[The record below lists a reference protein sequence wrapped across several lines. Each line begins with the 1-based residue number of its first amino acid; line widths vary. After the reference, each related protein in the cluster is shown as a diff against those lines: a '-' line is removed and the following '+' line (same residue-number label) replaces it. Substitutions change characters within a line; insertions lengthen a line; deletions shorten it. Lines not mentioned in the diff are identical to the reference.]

1 MKFPYK
7 TYLLLGISFITLYF
21 IFYFTKAHQLPKQNI
36 YSKIDT
42 LQVPFVSNQG
52 QWHKE
57 ILFSAQTFAGNF
69 FIDSNHHLVY
79 NIVKSEKPNSTKKNL
94 ANIVIKE
101 ILLNT
106 NSLSI
111 KPQNPSTAKVN
122 YFKGNNPKQWI
133 SNIPTYHSIS
143 YGEIYPN
150 IELQLKAYSKN
161 IEKLFFIK
169 PHAQIEDIKIKVEGI
184 KDLKIN
190 EKGELVLSTSLGE
203 ILFTKP
209 KGYYQDQKEQEIE
222 VSYVVYSNDEYGFK
236 IKDYDQSK
244 TIVIDPLLASTYLG
258 GSGGDIGTS
267 IAMDYSGN
275 VFITGYTNCNPFPT
289 TAGAYD
295 TSYNGTGDYDV
306 FVAKFNSSL
315 STLLASTYLGGSNNE
330 KGTSIAMDS
339 SGNVFITGVTI
350 SSDFPTT
357 LGAYD
362 TDYNSDL
369 DIFIAKFNN
378 DLSSLLASTYLG
390 GSGYEEVYSLAM
402 DSSGNVFITG
412 YTNSN
417 PFPTTAGA
425 YDTIY
430 NNNWD
435 VFVAKFNNDLSTLLA
450 STYFGGNSN
459 DYGRSLAMD
468 SSGNVFIT
476 GFTNSNPFPT
486 TSGAYDTSYNNNWD
500 VFVAK
505 FNSSLSTLLASTYL
519 GGSGYEEVYSLAID
533 SSGNVFITGFT
544 DSNNFPTPGGYDT
557 TYNTGLDVFVA
568 KFNNDLSALL
578 ASTYLGGSG
587 YEEVYSLA
595 IDSSGNVFITGNTN
609 SNPFPTTS
617 GAYDTTYNNNYDA
630 FIAKFN
636 NDLSNLLA
644 STYLGG
650 SNGDFGRSLAM
661 DSSGNV
667 FITGYTNSNPFPT
680 TAGAYDTSF
689 NGGDD
694 VFVAKFDN
702 DLSSGT
708 GTLYNLTI
716 TISGNGSVT
725 SNPAGINCPNDCSE
739 TYTQNQIVNFTPTP
753 NAGYIFSGWS
763 GDSDCSDGQITMDSN
778 KTCNAT
784 FVSAPSSYTLT
795 ITISGNGSVTS
806 NPAGINCPSFCTAS
820 FTQNQVVNLNA
831 ITEVNYYLLEWS
843 GDCSDGQITMDSNKT
858 CIAKFVKDND
868 EEIALLLF
876 FANYRNLKLPC
887 FIATATYGTPMAEEV
902 QILRDFRDKYLITNL
917 PGQLF
922 VYLYYQISPPIA
934 KIIQNNETLKTIS
947 RIVLTPII
955 YSIKYPN
962 IALLLFSSSFL
973 GLFLSFLINKKFRKQ

>member
-21 IFYFTKAHQLPKQNI
+21 IFYFTKANQLPKQSI

-79 NIVKSEKPNSTKKNL
+79 NIVKYEKPNSSKKNL
-94 ANIVIKE
+94 AGIVIKE

-111 KPQNPSTAKVN
+111 KPQNPSTAKIN

-133 SNIPTYHSIS
+133 SNIPAFHSIS

-169 PHAQIEDIKIKVEGI
+169 PHAQIENIKIKVEGI
-184 KDLKIN
+184 KELKIN
-190 EKGELVLSTSLGE
+190 EKGQLVLSTSLGE
-203 ILFTKP
+203 VFFTKP
-209 KGYYQDQKEQEIE
+209 KGYYQDQIEQEIE
-222 VSYVVYSNDEYGFK
+222 VSYVVYNKDEYGFK
-236 IKDYDQSK
+236 IKDYDQ
-244 TIVIDPLLASTYLG
+244 TRPIVIDPLLASTYLG
-258 GSGGDIGTS
+258 GGQVDIGTS
-267 IAMDYSGN
+267 LAFDSSGN
-275 VFITGYTNCNPFPT
+275 VFITGATASNNFLTPGGYDTIHNGGYDVFVAKFNSSLSSLLASTYLGGSSYEEGKSLAIDSSGNVFITGFTQSNDFPTTTGAYDTSHNGSTDFDVFVAKFNSSLSSLLASTYLGGNNNDYGYSLAIDSSGNVFITGFTNSNPFPT
-289 TAGAYD
+289 TTGAYD
-295 TSYNGTGDYDV
+295 TDYNGTTDFDV

-315 STLLASTYLGGSNNE
+315 STLLASTYLGGS
-330 KGTSIAMDS
+330 S
-339 SGNVFITGVTI
+339 SEAV
-350 SSDFPTT
+350 S
-357 LGAYD
+357 
-362 TDYNSDL
+362 
-369 DIFIAKFNN
+369 
-378 DLSSLLASTYLG
+378 
-390 GSGYEEVYSLAM
+390 
-402 DSSGNVFITG
+402 
-412 YTNSN
+412 
-417 PFPTTAGA
+417 
-425 YDTIY
+425 
-430 NNNWD
+430 
-435 VFVAKFNNDLSTLLA
+435 
-450 STYFGGNSN
+450 
-459 DYGRSLAMD
+459 
-468 SSGNVFIT
+468 
-476 GFTNSNPFPT
+476 
-486 TSGAYDTSYNNNWD
+486 
-500 VFVAK
+500 
-505 FNSSLSTLLASTYL
+505 
-519 GGSGYEEVYSLAID
+519 SLAID

-544 DSNNFPTPGGYDT
+544 QSNNFPTTPGAYDT
-557 TYNTGLDVFVA
+557 SFNNGDVFVAKFNSSLSSLLASTYLGGSSGEAGSSIAIDSLGNVFITGNTGSPDFPTTAGAYDTSYNGTTDFDVFVA
-568 KFNNDLSALL
+568 KFNNSLSTLL

-587 YEEVYSLA
+587 
-595 IDSSGNVFITGNTN
+595 
-609 SNPFPTTS
+609 
-617 GAYDTTYNNNYDA
+617 
-630 FIAKFN
+630 
-636 NDLSNLLA
+636 ND
-644 STYLGG
+644 GG
-650 SNGDFGRSLAM
+650 ISLAM

-667 FITGYTNSNPFPT
+667 FITGGTSSNDFPPT
-680 TAGAYDTSF
+680 TGAYDTDYNGTTDFDVFVAKF
-689 NGGDD
+689 NSSLSSLLASTYLGGSSSEAGYSLAIDSSGNVFIMGGTSSNDFPTTSGAYDTTYNGSIDND
-694 VFVAKFDN
+694 VFVAKFDPN
-702 DLSSGT
+702 LSSGT
-708 GTLYNLTI
+708 G
-716 TISGNGSVT
+716 
-725 SNPAGINCPNDCSE
+725 
-739 TYTQNQIVNFTPTP
+739 
-753 NAGYIFSGWS
+753 
-763 GDSDCSDGQITMDSN
+763 
-778 KTCNAT
+778 
-784 FVSAPSSYTLT
+784 SSYTLT

-820 FTQNQVVNLNA
+820 FTQNQVVILNA
-831 ITEVNYYLLEWS
+831 IPEVNYYLLEWS

-962 IALLLFSSSFL
+962 IALFLFSSSFL
-973 GLFLSFLINKKFRKQ
+973 GLFFSFLINKKFRKQ